1 MKKIIIL
8 FAMMI
13 LVLSGCGKG
22 KNNAEQEE
30 LTEERIREVSE
41 INDEFTDLRF
51 ESELEWYND
60 FVTPIKDNNWNVS
73 KEQLESIL
81 NDISEKREAIKS
93 IDKEEIK
100 TYLDFRYSQLDKDG
114 EDKELKKKIDDEYK
128 KIPTSIEGMN
138 QILDVIENDVKL
150 GLDGS
155 FSSDDKNKIENSFA
169 EVVKIY
175 EDKIQ

>member
-8 FAMMI
+8 FAIMT
-13 LVLSGCGKG
+13 LVLSGCSKA
-22 KNNAEQEE
+22 KTNAEQEE

-41 INDEFTDLRF
+41 MNDEFTDLRF

-60 FVTPIKDNNWNVS
+60 FITPIKENNWNVS
-73 KEQLESIL
+73 KEELESIL
-81 NDISEKREAIKS
+81 DDVKEKREAIKK

-100 TYLDFRYSQLDKDG
+100 VYLDDRYSKLDKDG
-114 EDKELKKKIDDEYK
+114 EDKELKEKLDTEYK
-128 KIPTSIEGMN
+128 KIPTSLEGMN
-138 QILDVIENDVKL
+138 QILDIIENDIKL

-155 FSSDDKNKIENSFA
+155 FNSDDKSRIENSFD
-169 EVVKIY
+169 EIIKIY

>member
-8 FAMMI
+8 FAMMTLI
-13 LVLSGCGKG
+13 LTGCNKG
-22 KNNAEQEE
+22 KTNEEQEE
-30 LTEERIREVSE
+30 LTEERIREISE
-41 INDEFTDLRF
+41 MNDEFTDLRF

-60 FVTPIKDNNWNVS
+60 FVTPIKDNNWDVS
-73 KEQLESIL
+73 KEGLESIL
-81 NDISEKREAIKS
+81 DDIAEKREAIKS

-114 EDKELKKKIDDEYK
+114 EDKELKKKLDDDYK
-128 KIPTSIEGMN
+128 KIPGALEGMN
-138 QILDVIENDVKL
+138 QILDVIENDVNL

-155 FSSDDKNKIENSFA
+155 FSSEDKNKIENSFA
-169 EVVKIY
+169 EVIKIY

>member
-8 FAMMI
+8 FAMMT
-13 LVLSGCGKG
+13 LVLSGCGKE

>member
-8 FAMMI
+8 FAMMT
-13 LVLSGCGKG
+13 LVLSGCGKV

>member
-8 FAMMI
+8 FAMMT

-81 NDISEKREAIKS
+81 NDISKKREAIKS

>member
-1 MKKIIIL
+1 
-8 FAMMI
+8 MMT